1 MIGFH
6 LFKDFKIQCSAV
18 SLGSILNYLGLEV
31 TQITDTQGDWSEL
44 ATQPQSNGKGSW
56 DI

>member
-1 MIGFH
+1 MVSEVTMVGER
-6 LFKDFKIQCSAV
+6 KDREST
-18 SLGSILNYLGLEV
+18 LILNYLGLEV